1 MTAMKRTDPT
11 FKEQTVIDQEN
22 IDFLDEM
29 FAELFDC
36 GDVSSDSDIVPD
48 LSILDKVRET
58 ELPTP

>member
-1 MTAMKRTDPT
+1 MKRTDPT

-36 GDVSSDSDIVPD
+36 GEVHSDMDEVPD
-48 LSILDKVRET
+48 FEKKLARFGK
-58 ELPTP
+58 PHP